1 VRMIPI
7 FRSQR
12 PILESLTS
20 DFITQLTLA
29 ALPPHGAVR
38 LRLTVKC
45 LNFPEAAPPL
55 DPIQIH

>member
-20 DFITQLTLA
+20 DFITQPTLA
-29 ALPPHGAVR
+29 A
-38 LRLTVKC
+38 
-45 LNFPEAAPPL
+45 
-55 DPIQIH
+55 